1 MKKTNVTRVISV
13 VVVLTVVLGT
23 LFAWR
28 FAQIRQQAEMMSQA
42 PPPVEIEVA
51 QAAVRRWPQSISAIG
66 GLRAV
71 NGVQVA
77 NEIAGVVESLEFE
90 SGQQV
95 ESGDVLITDMTDL
108 DWEPPQGQDAATIG
122 AAIMLERG
130 IHPNENCSTCHR

>member
-51 QAAVRRWPQSISAIG
+51 QAAVRRSSTSFLG
-66 GLRAV
+66 GARFTPAV
-71 NGVQVA
+71 RIHDQA
-77 NEIAGVVESLEFE
+77 FHHS
-90 SGQQV
+90 
-95 ESGDVLITDMTDL
+95 
-108 DWEPPQGQDAATIG
+108 DAY
-122 AAIMLERG
+122 
-130 IHPNENCSTCHR
+130 